1 MADLRHISEM
11 DEDELTE
18 LVMRKIKERS
28 RAPVEAPVVVEP
40 VTLRHEKAPISQAKR
55 DQLAVAREKSKVSR
69 QRKAAEKTEIAARV
83 AVETVMA
90 RADPPPRKK
99 GRKARVVES
108 SSEDDEPPVA
118 RRSGLGPAF

>member
-18 LVMRKIKERS
+18 LVMRKIRERS
-28 RAPVEAPVVVEP
+28 LAPVEPPVVVEP